1 MSEKPEVL
9 LSNAEVVAYEFIEEL
24 IELGSSQIYEN
35 YLTTAST
42 PYSVKATIAVAV
54 SMVELL
60 YFRRDAKDS
69 AHKKQQIIQ
78 NEKDQWIEDIEPI
91 PCSIDTWARN
101 AIPVKKKVR
110 IPKPE
115 NSTNIAQPDTK
126 SMKSFSSRRTGIP
139 KAQKANKSS
148 KNIIE
153 NPPIN
158 EVQTPIPIFE
168 DLKEINEEVEI
179 LRCKKEQEMQKRKQ
193 DQERLKKI
201 KEEEA
206 EIEKKIQKESE
217 EMKNKLL
224 TYDYKGKLIQVNP
237 IKTEN
242 LPEPGTK
249 VRYLSQEPP
258 QVEEVKVDIKKK
270 ALREFVSVKRLK
282 TAPQLEKDWV
292 KNATLVNQ
300 QLFEAIKLSPG
311 VTIIEG
317 TKTKLPPSETPDI
330 FRTMSRK
337 DYINLH
343 KPKSE
348 LGYKKNS
355 TPGTTGMFGNKNCS
369 SKSSLESMKKAQDSK
384 KDFFDM
390 IPDYDDEAGEED
402 FREKI
407 VPSITPTKSRNHGKV
422 IQYGADYKLD
432 ISAGPNEK
440 FNMEL
445 MHNNKWGLNPP
456 TKEPKVLE
464 RLPKKPTPKELREIY
479 GYIVKKPKDQPFV
492 TPNELWEGKGP
503 KIKKPRDRPNIERV
517 EKKTRMPPPPY
528 GYTMINALPEIGGLS
543 VSHMSGKS
551 LNKSG
556 IFK

>member
-1 MSEKPEVL
+1 
-9 LSNAEVVAYEFIEEL
+9 
-24 IELGSSQIYEN
+24 
-35 YLTTAST
+35 
-42 PYSVKATIAVAV
+42 VKA
-54 SMVELL
+54 
-60 YFRRDAKDS
+60 
-69 AHKKQQIIQ
+69 
-78 NEKDQWIEDIEPI
+78 
-91 PCSIDTWARN
+91 
-101 AIPVKKKVR
+101 
-110 IPKPE
+110 
-115 NSTNIAQPDTK
+115 
-126 SMKSFSSRRTGIP
+126 
-139 KAQKANKSS
+139 
-148 KNIIE
+148 
-153 NPPIN
+153 
-158 EVQTPIPIFE
+158 
-168 DLKEINEEVEI
+168 
-179 LRCKKEQEMQKRKQ
+179 
-193 DQERLKKI
+193 
-201 KEEEA
+201 
-206 EIEKKIQKESE
+206 
-217 EMKNKLL
+217 
-224 TYDYKGKLIQVNP
+224 
-237 IKTEN
+237 
-242 LPEPGTK
+242 
-249 VRYLSQEPP
+249 
-258 QVEEVKVDIKKK
+258 DIKKK
-270 ALREFVSVKRLK
+270 TLREFVSVKRLK
-282 TAPQLEKDWV
+282 TAPQQEKDWV
-292 KNATLVNQ
+292 KNATLVQQ

-355 TPGTTGMFGNKNCS
+355 TPGTTGMFGNKNSS
-369 SKSSLESMKKAQDSK
+369 SKGSLESMKKTQDSK

-390 IPDYDDEAGEED
+390 IPDYDDEAGDDD

-407 VPSITPTKSRNHGKV
+407 VPSITPTKSRNHGKI

-445 MHNNKWGLNPP
+445 IHNNKWGLNPP
-456 TKEPKVLE
+456 AKEPKVLE
-464 RLPKKPTPKELREIY
+464 RLPKKPTAKELREIY
-479 GYIVKKPKDQPFV
+479 GYIVKKPKDKPFV
-492 TPNELWEGKGP
+492 TPSELWEGKGP